1 MKTEKDPGDAHREI
15 DEEKTDEDKTSSDN
29 DSDVNDKES
38 SNNNLTGDK
47 ETLLLAKN
55 NSVI

>member
-1 MKTEKDPGDAHREI
+1 MKTEKEPGEAHGEI
-15 DEEKTDEDKTSSDN
+15 DEEKTDEEKTSSDN

-38 SNNNLTGDK
+38 SNNLTGDK

>member
-38 SNNNLTGDK
+38 DNNLTGDK
-47 ETLLLAKN
+47 EALLLAKN